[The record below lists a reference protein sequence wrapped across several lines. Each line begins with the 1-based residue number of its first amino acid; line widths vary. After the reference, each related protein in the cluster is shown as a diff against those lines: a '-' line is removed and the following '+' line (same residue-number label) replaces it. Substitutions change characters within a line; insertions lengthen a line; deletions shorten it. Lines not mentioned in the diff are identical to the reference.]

1 MPVVTTTPKVLAGF
15 SSFHRNVVK
24 LVAYR
29 WGVPADNI
37 PGLVAANKGFTF
49 DPAKVTVP
57 LLILVGAGEYA
68 DKEVKRQQ
76 TECTSKLPNPKS
88 KLVVTG
94 FEDGASSHCI
104 GENRTLMA
112 EILFDWLDDVLK

>member
-1 MPVVTTTPKVLAGF
+1 
-15 SSFHRNVVK
+15 VVK

-29 WGVPADNI
+29 WGVKMDNI

-49 DPAKVTVP
+49 DPAKVTCP
-57 LLILVGAGEYA
+57 MLLLVGAGEYA
-68 DKEVKRQQ
+68 DKEVQRQQ
-76 TECTSKLPNPKS
+76 KECMDKLPNPKS

-94 FEDGASSHCI
+94 FEEGASSHCI
-104 GENRTLMA
+104 GENRSLMG